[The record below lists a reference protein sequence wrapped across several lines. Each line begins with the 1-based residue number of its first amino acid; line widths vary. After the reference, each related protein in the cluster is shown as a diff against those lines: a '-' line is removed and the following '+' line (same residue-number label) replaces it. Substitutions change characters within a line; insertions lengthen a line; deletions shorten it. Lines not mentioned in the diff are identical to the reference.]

1 MSKMRYCVSALFA
14 LSLNFVLLLTV
25 ASGTVFAHAKVDSST
40 PGIGAVVSTAPT
52 SVSVHTLENMK
63 PGAQFSNL
71 FVYGPDGALIS
82 QGDAKIALSTP
93 NEMAATIKPE
103 KDGIYI
109 VRWITVSADD
119 GDPDQ
124 GAFTFT
130 VKSATTGSAT
140 TAPAST
146 TNTNTFN
153 TPASTTNAATSNTA
167 TTFPT
172 LPVIITGI
180 IALLVGLGAGFGL
193 GRNRTIPATAQTSSE
208 KVETSDTD
216 RVVH

>member
-1 MSKMRYCVSALFA
+1 MSKTRYCVSALFA
-14 LSLNFVLLLTV
+14 LLLNFVLLLTC

-40 PGIGAVVSTAPT
+40 PAIGSVVTTAPT

-82 QGDAKIALSTP
+82 QGDAKIPLSTP
-93 NEMAATIKPE
+93 NQMAVSIKPE
-103 KDGIYI
+103 KDGVYI

-130 VKSATTGSAT
+130 VKSSVLSGTTSIA
-140 TAPAST
+140 AST
-146 TNTNTFN
+146 TKTV
-153 TPASTTNAATSNTA
+153 ATNANATSNS
-167 TTFPT
+167 FPV
-172 LPVIITGI
+172 LPVMITGI
-180 IALLVGLGAGFGL
+180 ITLLVGLGAGFGL
-193 GRNRTIPATAQTSSE
+193 GRNRTTSTIAQSSTENVEAT
-208 KVETSDTD
+208 DND
-216 RVVH
+216 RVIR